1 MAVLRGSDEVAR
13 NKLLGYF
20 KGDREV
26 EYTSRQGNRAST
38 RDIWVL
44 PWYLGTPADNA
55 LRQQVNADLYPSV
68 SGFITNF
75 GFVSAPPVAQQ
86 MTIPG
91 LLSDRAAITIQRN
104 QSGVRKTS
112 ELTGRKYL
120 DYDGQSVVVPFG
132 RSTSIAT
139 GGPQDAFQVIFGRVK
154 AASASNLCTFIPAN
168 YGVS

>member
-26 EYTSRQGNRAST
+26 EYVSRQGNRAAS

-44 PWYLGTPADNA
+44 PWSLGTPADNA
-55 LRQQVNADLYPSV
+55 LRQQVNADLYPSIA
-68 SGFITNF
+68 GFIINSA
-75 GFVSAPPVAQQ
+75 FVTLPPVAQR
-86 MTIPG
+86 MVIPG
-91 LLSDRAAITIQRN
+91 LLSDRAVITLQRN
-104 QSGVRKTS
+104 QTGVRKTS

-120 DYDGQSVVVPFG
+120 DYDGQSAVVPFG
-132 RSTSIAT
+132 RSTAIPT
-139 GGPQDAFQVIFGRVK
+139 GGPEDVFRVIFGRVK

-168 YGVS
+168 YGVL